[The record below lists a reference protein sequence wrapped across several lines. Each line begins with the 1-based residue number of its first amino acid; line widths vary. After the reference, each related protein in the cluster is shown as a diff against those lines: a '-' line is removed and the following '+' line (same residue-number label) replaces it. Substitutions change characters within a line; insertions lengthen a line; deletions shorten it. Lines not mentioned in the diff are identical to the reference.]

1 MSLTPA
7 NLVRGARDPISV
19 AAQSVTRGTR
29 IRTQMASP
37 ENRCDDYIHLRG
49 ARRPGTIQLC
59 CLALRATK
67 RASDT
72 RLHGKQILP
81 LRGVQANAR
90 AGWQLQ
96 HGRVLTFAQVCQE
109 HDLAVG
115 ELQGIM
121 MDV

>member
-1 MSLTPA
+1 MRSSTPWQC
-7 NLVRGARDPISV
+7 
-19 AAQSVTRGTR
+19 AQSVTRWTR
-29 IRTQMASP
+29 VGTQMAGP
-37 ENRCDDYIHLRG
+37 EARCDDHLHLRG

-72 RLHGKQILP
+72 RLHGKRILP
-81 LRGVQANAR
+81 LRDVQANAR
-90 AGWQLQ
+90 AGRQLQ
-96 HGRVLTFAQVCQE
+96 HGRVLTFAQMRQQ
-109 HDLAVG
+109 HDLAIG